1 MYFPLLNLDAYVS
14 RRDNLRLERDDGI
27 DRGTHSPLKHDFTV
41 LTISCIHTTRAY
53 ESPAPAYTAYARLTS
68 SHRSPANACE
78 HGLGWPLGWRASSWR
93 LLADRPIPRAR
104 STSAA
109 IQLHT
114 ECLYTSTRAPC
125 PVLGLVSFFDQ
136 PSIRDHS
143 WKFLMQRCAQP
154 LQACV

>member
-1 MYFPLLNLDAYVS
+1 MAS
-14 RRDNLRLERDDGI
+14 SG
-27 DRGTHSPLKHDFTV
+27 GTHSPLKHDFTV

-53 ESPAPAYTAYARLTS
+53 DSPASAYTAYARLTS

-78 HGLGWPLGWRASSWR
+78 HGLGWPLGWPLGWRASSWR

-114 ECLYTSTRAPC
+114 ECLYKSTRAPC
-125 PVLGLVSFFDQ
+125 PVLGLVSFDQ
-136 PSIRDHS
+136 PSIRHHS
-143 WKFLMQRCAQP
+143 WNSLLQCCRTCRFLLPNLAVFREAHH
-154 LQACV
+154 